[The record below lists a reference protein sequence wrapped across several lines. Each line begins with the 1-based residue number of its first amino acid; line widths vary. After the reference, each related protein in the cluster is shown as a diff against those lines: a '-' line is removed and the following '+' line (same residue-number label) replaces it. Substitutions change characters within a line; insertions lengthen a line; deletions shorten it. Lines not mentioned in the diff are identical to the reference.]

1 MKSNT
6 KKRLIAFMLCMVLVL
21 SSAISAFADDL
32 DTQAQDQTTTMAESE
47 TQASV
52 ADEPV
57 ATSMDDSTNEQ
68 QPVAEAEENQE
79 QAVETQDEQQPKE
92 NASEGTTSED
102 NSAIAEQEAIEKE
115 SDVSIQ
121 TTVNG
126 TTITMSGP
134 HSSFP
139 EGTTYEISASELNE
153 NETKDVEIA
162 LKKKEDEND
171 IKIATYK
178 AYDIKLLVDGV
189 ESQPTGDVNVKF
201 EGGEVAENITDSE
214 NVGVYHVDEGE
225 QVANDVTET
234 STNDTVTMTTNHFS
248 TYVITTTK
256 DNGVDI
262 TVQHYLQNP
271 KTQLYRD
278 SKVHLAKGQKIE
290 DLSSPMNYR
299 AEKVVKIN
307 ENGDEGDEL
316 KGTDQLITEKQ
327 TYRVY
332 YTATTGNSNES
343 VQMFD
348 YQVKGDNNVSINDA
362 DNYSSSSSDTTR
374 FASGLANNQYSGNG
388 YNTTIN
394 VNGSTVYINTWD
406 QKSGDGEVNHVNG
419 KVFGNGNAAT
429 GIIKGVNFDT
439 GALIME
445 KNSSNQ
451 QMYEPG
457 FFTTEQKP
465 GKQILSGYKLN
476 FNRNGDTYTLTGVN
490 KPDGTPALSNYDS
503 NKGSDFFPLDSIRDL
518 HKDNANNP
526 WDHNC
531 FFGMRYDI
539 EFTIGDYLGDLNYSF
554 TGDDDLWA
562 ILDAKK
568 DGGQVVIDL
577 GGIHSALSKEVDL
590 WKILL
595 KNDNYTEQD
604 KKEYAD
610 KDTVHTLTILY
621 MEHGAYE
628 SNCKMNFTLP
638 NSKVINSVEAPK
650 SLTFTKTSTSGTT
663 LPGAT
668 FTLYNSDGTTVKDTA
683 TSNSNGNVQFDNLY
697 SGTYI
702 IKETAAPSG
711 YIASKDTWTVEV
723 GSSSSNVKMYKTG
736 DNSKTPVTTIQNST
750 EKEEATKNLT
760 NGKSAEVIDESSRIF
775 QINLN
780 AETTGR
786 SEGTAAQKASVVLVL
801 DSSNSLG
808 SNGLATVKASAQS
821 FISTLQANSPESE
834 VSIIWFN
841 GDEGSSNS
849 TKVQDYCTLT
859 QEGVATLNSFITN
872 RKEVSGGTPMGDAL
886 SQAYTKIKSAHNQNK
901 YVLLFTDGMP
911 GHYDESGK
919 RQNTDGQYFNCM
931 VANKACNYADKI
943 KAQNDGNAILYT
955 IGYFKDRRSTED
967 SQIYWHRGDSDSTTD
982 GKSGH
987 GYKKTNLWNYTNNHD
1002 TLTTDTAFLSDYI
1015 ATKASG
1021 DNTYAFTTGNA
1032 SNLADIFKKLAAK
1045 IGDLYSI
1052 SPAKIVDTIDA
1063 RFKLTEESRIALV
1076 GDVEGVKNTETNTTT
1091 YTKAD
1096 GTIVI
1101 TENADGTTT
1110 IKWTGDAAKI
1120 GNAQDTE
1127 NSGWKTSFNIQAK
1140 DDFIGGN
1147 EVPTNGA
1154 DSGIYVDDEITNTKP
1169 FPQPSVNV
1177 KLLTPAIN
1185 SKEITFYKGETITS
1199 DKFANELLKAYKI
1212 MELDSK
1218 TSLKLGDA
1226 GIPELTDEDIASL
1239 RSGTKITKD
1248 YSYPNTNNDVVG
1260 QFEFEFVPDATGMNG
1275 DHLADVT
1282 GNKVET
1288 YTLSIKFVAKT
1299 LEERT
1304 AILNQAGKTI
1314 VPPQTDSKEINDSKL
1329 NKINVPKGGNIVT
1342 DTSVT
1347 GNYIVNVFAIYKQS
1361 TSTNPDTKEHPK
1373 LAGAKFS
1380 LTGKKHK
1387 NVYYGLSD
1395 NDGLVRWYSDKDCK
1409 KSLLFSDWQ
1418 TDTYT
1423 FEEIQAPVGYSLNTN
1438 TWTIKKEVAD
1448 PTVISKVVITKA
1460 DESLN
1465 QNYYFNNTPLYDL
1478 PSTGGSGIY
1487 LYMIGGMLLMFAA
1500 VWILYKNK
1508 CKEVLEK

>member
-21 SSAISAFADDL
+21 SSTISAFADDL

-348 YQVKGDNNVSINDA
+348 YQVKGDNNVSINDV

-406 QKSGDGEVNHVNG
+406 QKSGGGEVNHVNG

-457 FFTTEQKP
+457 FFTTEQKS

-490 KPDGTPALSNYDS
+490 KP
-503 NKGSDFFPLDSIRDL
+503 
-518 HKDNANNP
+518 
-526 WDHNC
+526 
-531 FFGMRYDI
+531 
-539 EFTIGDYLGDLNYSF
+539 
-554 TGDDDLWA
+554 
-562 ILDAKK
+562 
-568 DGGQVVIDL
+568 
-577 GGIHSALSKEVDL
+577 
-590 WKILL
+590 L
-595 KNDNYTEQD
+595 K
-604 KKEYAD
+604 
-610 KDTVHTLTILY
+610 
-621 MEHGAYE
+621 
-628 SNCKMNFTLP
+628 
-638 NSKVINSVEAPK
+638 
-650 SLTFTKTSTSGTT
+650 
-663 LPGAT
+663 
-668 FTLYNSDGTTVKDTA
+668 
-683 TSNSNGNVQFDNLY
+683 
-697 SGTYI
+697 
-702 IKETAAPSG
+702 
-711 YIASKDTWTVEV
+711 
-723 GSSSSNVKMYKTG
+723 
-736 DNSKTPVTTIQNST
+736 
-750 EKEEATKNLT
+750 
-760 NGKSAEVIDESSRIF
+760 
-775 QINLN
+775 
-780 AETTGR
+780 
-786 SEGTAAQKASVVLVL
+786 
-801 DSSNSLG
+801 
-808 SNGLATVKASAQS
+808 
-821 FISTLQANSPESE
+821 
-834 VSIIWFN
+834 
-841 GDEGSSNS
+841 
-849 TKVQDYCTLT
+849 
-859 QEGVATLNSFITN
+859 
-872 RKEVSGGTPMGDAL
+872 
-886 SQAYTKIKSAHNQNK
+886 
-901 YVLLFTDGMP
+901 
-911 GHYDESGK
+911 
-919 RQNTDGQYFNCM
+919 
-931 VANKACNYADKI
+931 
-943 KAQNDGNAILYT
+943 
-955 IGYFKDRRSTED
+955 
-967 SQIYWHRGDSDSTTD
+967 
-982 GKSGH
+982 
-987 GYKKTNLWNYTNNHD
+987 
-1002 TLTTDTAFLSDYI
+1002 
-1015 ATKASG
+1015 
-1021 DNTYAFTTGNA
+1021 
-1032 SNLADIFKKLAAK
+1032 
-1045 IGDLYSI
+1045 
-1052 SPAKIVDTIDA
+1052 
-1063 RFKLTEESRIALV
+1063 
-1076 GDVEGVKNTETNTTT
+1076 
-1091 YTKAD
+1091 
-1096 GTIVI
+1096 
-1101 TENADGTTT
+1101 
-1110 IKWTGDAAKI
+1110 
-1120 GNAQDTE
+1120 
-1127 NSGWKTSFNIQAK
+1127 
-1140 DDFIGGN
+1140 
-1147 EVPTNGA
+1147 
-1154 DSGIYVDDEITNTKP
+1154 
-1169 FPQPSVNV
+1169 
-1177 KLLTPAIN
+1177 
-1185 SKEITFYKGETITS
+1185 
-1199 DKFANELLKAYKI
+1199 
-1212 MELDSK
+1212 
-1218 TSLKLGDA
+1218 
-1226 GIPELTDEDIASL
+1226 
-1239 RSGTKITKD
+1239 
-1248 YSYPNTNNDVVG
+1248 
-1260 QFEFEFVPDATGMNG
+1260 
-1275 DHLADVT
+1275 
-1282 GNKVET
+1282 
-1288 YTLSIKFVAKT
+1288 
-1299 LEERT
+1299 
-1304 AILNQAGKTI
+1304 
-1314 VPPQTDSKEINDSKL
+1314 
-1329 NKINVPKGGNIVT
+1329 
-1342 DTSVT
+1342 
-1347 GNYIVNVFAIYKQS
+1347 
-1361 TSTNPDTKEHPK
+1361 
-1373 LAGAKFS
+1373 
-1380 LTGKKHK
+1380 
-1387 NVYYGLSD
+1387 
-1395 NDGLVRWYSDKDCK
+1395 
-1409 KSLLFSDWQ
+1409 
-1418 TDTYT
+1418 
-1423 FEEIQAPVGYSLNTN
+1423 
-1438 TWTIKKEVAD
+1438 
-1448 PTVISKVVITKA
+1448 
-1460 DESLN
+1460 
-1465 QNYYFNNTPLYDL
+1465 
-1478 PSTGGSGIY
+1478 
-1487 LYMIGGMLLMFAA
+1487 
-1500 VWILYKNK
+1500 
-1508 CKEVLEK
+1508 